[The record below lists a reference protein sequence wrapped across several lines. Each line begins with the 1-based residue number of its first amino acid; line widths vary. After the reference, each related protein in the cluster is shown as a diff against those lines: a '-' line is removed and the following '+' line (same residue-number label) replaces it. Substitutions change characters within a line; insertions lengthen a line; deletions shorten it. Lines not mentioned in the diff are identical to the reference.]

1 MLSMDREV
9 IFKKIWQPQLS
20 FLYKE
25 SLHIGLYLS
34 YMHCPFKELLAVSH
48 YSEPNALLA
57 PSSLHLDLQ
66 ELYINTSVIPV
77 LNLAWNQLSH
87 VLIFMYIM
95 HLI

>member
-9 IFKKIWQPQLS
+9 SFKNMTEPQLS

-25 SLHIGLYLS
+25 SLHIGLHLS

-57 PSSLHLDLQ
+57 PGTLGF
-66 ELYINTSVIPV
+66 
-77 LNLAWNQLSH
+77 A
-87 VLIFMYIM
+87 
-95 HLI
+95 